1 MATVHERQPS
11 PQILPEQRTPPIDTS
26 IRGWEW
32 EDIKEWLSLEVH
44 LPNTDD
50 VVRIFKEQNI
60 NKGSVLLRLEE
71 EHLKEMGIVKVGDR
85 LSLLEALDDLRKRAG
100 LVPSVA
106 HIEVD
111 LLMDQ

>member
-11 PQILPEQRTPPIDTS
+11 PQTFSEQGTPPIDAS
-26 IRGWEW
+26 IKGWEW
-32 EDIKEWLSLEVH
+32 EDIKGWLSLEVH
-44 LPNTDD
+44 LPNTDN
-50 VVRIFKEQNI
+50 VVRIFEEQNI

-85 LSLLEALDDLRKRAG
+85 LLLLEALDDLRKRAG

-111 LLMDQ
+111 LLVDQ

>member
-11 PQILPEQRTPPIDTS
+11 PQIFPEKGTPPIDTS

-85 LSLLEALDDLRKRAG
+85 LLLLEALDDLRKRAG